1 MRTKILGLSKLKQ
14 VVLELFVNKTN
25 KVSDVS
31 DNSVTNAIAYGVAK
45 VGQKAIKDIA
55 VVESQIMPDSASG
68 SDLDN
73 AGKLFSS
80 ITRKTALQSSTYL
93 RIVAEEGTFYD
104 KTVVSFS
111 NYNGVQFIPEEDLT
125 ISSQGYGYLKV
136 RSVDSGLKTN
146 VDPNSI
152 VTINSEPTGHISV
165 INEYIPQGGIDDESD
180 ELFRQRIKKHTNIVS
195 RYTEEYYA
203 QIFQEYNEN
212 ILKVITLGVDDDG
225 KKSLGVVTENGISL
239 SESELDDLL
248 ENTKQYFPIQDINK
262 FGDLIGI
269 KLVNVGWYYVGDPAG
284 DDSGTGIDFRVQLW
298 DGYDADQVRID
309 IQVNIAKY
317 LDFRYWKRGDKV
329 EWDDLLEIVKRTDG
343 VRYVPDGNFKPNS
356 DEQVPVIKLPRVR
369 KFIMRDLDG
378 NIISDSQ
385 GVLSPV
391 FYPNELNND

>member
-31 DNSVTNAIAYGVAK
+31 DNSVTNAIVYGVAK

>member
-14 VVLELFVNKTN
+14 VVLELFVNKTK

-309 IQVNIAKY
+309 IKVNIAKY